1 MIFGGQVESILFFLL
16 TTFNLLHWIPDSLDA
31 WVNYPGLELWK
42 FLNLLIFLIFALYLH
57 RRFGRPVREALQ
69 ARGQRIKHD
78 LAKAQQERDQALAKL
93 AEVEA
98 RFANL
103 DAEISTIKQRAK
115 LEGEAERERIEVA
128 TEEEVSRIREQ
139 AKREIESA
147 GKAARHELRKFA
159 AAESVRLAEEIL
171 RLEIG
176 TDDDA
181 RLTSK
186 SVREL
191 GRISA

>member
-1 MIFGGQVESILFFLL
+1 MIFGGQGGSILFFLF

-42 FLNLLIFLIFALYLH
+42 FLNLLIFLICALYLH

-78 LAKAQQERDQALAKL
+78 LARAEEERDQALAKL

-103 DAEISTIKQRAK
+103 DAEISTINERAK
-115 LEGEAERERIEVA
+115 LEGEAERERIKVA

-171 RLEIG
+171 RVEIG
-176 TDDDA
+176 SDDDA
-181 RLTSK
+181 RLMSK

-191 GRISA
+191 GRIGA

>member
-1 MIFGGQVESILFFLL
+1 MIFGGQGESILFFLI
-16 TTFNLLHWIPDSLDA
+16 TIFNLLHWIPDSLDA

-42 FLNLLIFLIFALYLH
+42 FLNLLIFLICALYLH

-78 LAKAQQERDQALAKL
+78 LAKAQEERDQALAKL

-147 GKAARHELRKFA
+147 GKAARHELRRFA
-159 AAESVRLAEEIL
+159 ATESVRLAEEIL

-176 TDDDA
+176 SDDDA

-191 GRISA
+191 RRIGA

>member
-16 TTFNLLHWIPDSLDA
+16 TIFNLLHWIPDSLDA

-103 DAEISTIKQRAK
+103 DAEISMIKDRAK
-115 LEGEAERERIEVA
+115 LEGEAERERIKAA